1 MFQCQSIGKDSGIL
15 CQMFFS
21 HYSSKSLQKLILW
34 QAKKKKLLPQILH
47 SPGFGLGFAF
57 SVSSP
62 LRVIVTMYAVLL
74 TNLDPY
80 LQLENVQY
88 HHLYSQ
94 FPPQLPRNNC
104 FWAFIINCETQKFQA
119 VACHQQSEP
128 FHQNDILI
136 IKSSLQHWDNCHTIS
151 QLSSL
156 IMRFNVSRVLVL
168 PVGSIYIASSCL
180 TPFPSEIN
188 SFEITD
194 YYFEIKLLV
203 LRFSLLI

>member
-1 MFQCQSIGKDSGIL
+1 MASFTKTRPLPFALKILGQEFQTALCLMFQCQNIGKDSVIL

-94 FPPQLPRNNC
+94 FPPQLPR
-104 FWAFIINCETQKFQA
+104 TQ
-119 VACHQQSEP
+119 
-128 FHQNDILI
+128 
-136 IKSSLQHWDNCHTIS
+136 
-151 QLSSL
+151 QLL
-156 IMRFNVSRVLVL
+156 LGF
-168 PVGSIYIASSCL
+168 
-180 TPFPSEIN
+180 
-188 SFEITD
+188 
-194 YYFEIKLLV
+194 YYQL
-203 LRFSLLI
+203 